1 MRKFTLLMM
10 LGCTSFAIAQ
20 NQISLPINWE
30 GTTTNYTVTDFGDNV
45 STLVVDPT
53 DPNNMVLKTDK
64 PVTAPLWA
72 GTTLSTTAGL
82 ATAIPFA
89 QGNTVIT
96 ARVWSPDAGI
106 EVRLKAEDK
115 TDPTKSV
122 ETSTL
127 TTVANGWQTMTFDF
141 SVQST
146 GTAPIN
152 FATTYDLLSI
162 FYNFGVDGATAG
174 AKTYYCDD
182 ISFGGTSLVK
192 NVTFRVDMRGFSGT
206 YTTPELNGTF
216 NNWCGNCTP
225 MSDADNDS
233 IWEVTVP
240 VSGAIEYKFSADN
253 WAVQEMLDPVA
264 DAACT
269 QTTGAF
275 TNRIFNVTADTT
287 LPAVCWES
295 CMACSS
301 ISSNDTW
308 LTNLSVRP
316 NPSNGVFMLS
326 GDLLSAR
333 DVNLV
338 VTNLQGK
345 IVYQSAVRT
354 QSLNEII
361 DLSQMGNGMYI
372 LNISS
377 ELGASTHKLVVN
389 N

>member
-1 MRKFTLLMM
+1 MRKFTFLLM
-10 LGCTSFAIAQ
+10 LGCSTVAMAQ
-20 NQISLPINWE
+20 NQISLPIDWE

-45 STLVVDPT
+45 STRVVDPT

-89 QGNTVIT
+89 QGATVIT

-106 EVRLKAEDK
+106 EVRMKAEDK

-174 AKTYYCDD
+174 LKTYYCDD
-182 ISFGGTSLVK
+182 IQFGGTSMVK

-225 MSDADNDS
+225 MADPDNDS

-240 VSGAIEYKFSADN
+240 VSGTIEYKFSADN
-253 WAVQEMLDPVA
+253 WAVQEMLDPTTTA
-264 DAACT
+264 GCT

-275 TNRIFNVTADTT
+275 TNRILAVSADTT

-295 CMACSS
+295 CAVCSG
-301 ISSNDTW
+301 ISTNDNW
-308 LTNLSVRP
+308 ITNFSVSP
-316 NPSNGVFMLS
+316 NPSNGVFVLS
-326 GDLLSAR
+326 GDLLGAR
-333 DVNLV
+333 DVNVL

-345 IVYQSAVRT
+345 IVYQSNIRT
-354 QSLNEII
+354 QALNETI

-377 ELGASTHKLVVN
+377 ELGATTQKLVVN